1 MKFMNNH
8 FGQSLIFGKRVR
20 CIAPEMGDGADEGAD
35 PGVPGGASDAP
46 TADDADGD
54 DDSPS
59 VDELMTQLA
68 KAKADYQKLKI
79 QSDKAAKEAKQYKDQ
94 ARARMSA
101 EQQAQEAQAEKE
113 AAYAEALKELR
124 TIKYSKRL
132 IGIGMDESQ
141 ADEMETVIPDMG
153 DDADAFFDVL
163 GNFVDAI
170 KKSSGDAAVQKLLK
184 DRPEINAGG
193 GDSDKDDP
201 AMAFTKKLVE
211 SQKGANKV
219 GTEDILK
226 NFI

>member
-8 FGQSLIFGKRVR
+8 YGQSLIFGKRVR
-20 CIAPEMGDGADEGAD
+20 CIAPDMGDGADEGAD

-46 TADDADGD
+46 DADDADGA

-59 VDELMTQLA
+59 VDDLKTQLA
-68 KAKADYQKLKI
+68 KAKADYQRLKI
-79 QSDKAAKEAKQYKDQ
+79 QSDKAAKEAKQYKEQ

-101 EQQAQEAQAEKE
+101 EAQAQEAQAEKE
-113 AAYAEALKELR
+113 AAYAEAIKELR

-141 ADEMETVIPDMG
+141 ADEMANVIPDMG
-153 DDADAFFDVL
+153 DDADAFFDAL

-201 AMAFTKKLVE
+201 AMAFAKKMVE
-211 SQKGANKV
+211 SQKNANK
-219 GTEDILK
+219 GTTEDILK
-226 NFI
+226 NFY